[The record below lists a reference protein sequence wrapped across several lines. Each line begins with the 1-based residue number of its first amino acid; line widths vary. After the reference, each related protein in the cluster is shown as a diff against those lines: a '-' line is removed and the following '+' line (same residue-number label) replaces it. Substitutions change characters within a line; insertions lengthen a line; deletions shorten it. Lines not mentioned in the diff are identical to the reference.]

1 MLVSAQDEG
10 LADLLVAHAAPAFG
24 GRVVGVVA
32 DRGETR
38 AIDAARG
45 AGVPVAVVAQH
56 DFPDR
61 ATWRTALAGAVA
73 VFSPDVVVLAGFV
86 TPVGQPLLDRF
97 EGRVVADHSSA
108 HGTAHGTVIVVDDPR
123 RLVGVVGDLVRG
135 DRAGGGA
142 SRRPGAPATDPVA
155 RRSSR

>member
-10 LADLLVAHAAPAFG
+10 LADLLVAHAASAFG

-61 ATWRTALAGAVA
+61 AAWRTALAGAVA

-108 HGTAHGTVIVVDDPR
+108 HGTVIVVDEPR
-123 RLVGVVGDLVRG
+123 RLVGVVGEMVRG
-135 DRAGGGA
+135 DRAGGGE
-142 SRRPGAPATDPVA
+142 SRRPGAPATGPVA